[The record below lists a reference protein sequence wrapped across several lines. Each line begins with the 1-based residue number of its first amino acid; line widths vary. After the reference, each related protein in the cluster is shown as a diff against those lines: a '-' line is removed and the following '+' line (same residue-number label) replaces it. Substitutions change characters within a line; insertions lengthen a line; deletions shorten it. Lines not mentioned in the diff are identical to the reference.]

1 LLLTLLT
8 ACAPEAPEPQQAAP
22 AAPPQPEPNEA
33 AAIAALREVN
43 RAQTDFIRRNR
54 RYALEY
60 DELKS
65 QFFLNEEPTVA
76 KTGYQI
82 RLRPAPD
89 AGSYTVVAAPANTA
103 SPARRFFT
111 DQTGVIRAESGSDAT
126 AASPEITE

>member
-1 LLLTLLT
+1 M
-8 ACAPEAPEPQQAAP
+8 
-22 AAPPQPEPNEA
+22 N
-33 AAIAALREVN
+33 
-43 RAQTDFIRRNR
+43 RNR

-60 DELKS
+60 DELIS

-89 AGSYTVVAAPANTA
+89 AGSYTITATPADTA

-111 DQTGVIRAESGSDAT
+111 DQTGVIRAEAGRDAT
-126 AASPEITE
+126 AASAEITE